1 MIDSTLDLAYNARG
15 TVTPEQ
21 FAELMARYRA
31 ESDAAIDGLPGVA
44 GIAYDANS
52 AERLDVWGPGT
63 AESPRP
69 VFVFVH
75 GGYWRA
81 LSRADSGFM
90 ARMLH
95 EQGVATVVPDYTLAP
110 AATLEEITRQ
120 VRSSIAWVYRNADTY
135 GFDRGRIV
143 VGGSSAGGHLAAMT
157 LVGGWQHE
165 FGLPEHVAAAGL
177 PISGLYDVRPL
188 VRTQANAWLDLDD
201 ARAAALSPLVDEGA
215 KPVPAV
221 PITLVVAEHE
231 ASGFDEQA
239 RLTRAAWN
247 ADLLTIA
254 DRNHFDVILDLADAQ
269 SVLSRTLLRL
279 IRGL

>member
-1 MIDSTLDLAYNARG
+1 MIDEALDIAYNARD
-15 TVTPEQ
+15 TVGPKR

-31 ESDAAIDGLPGVA
+31 ESDAAIDGLPGA
-44 GIAYDANS
+44 PGIEYDADS

-63 AESPRP
+63 ADLPRP

-81 LSRADSGFM
+81 LSRADSAFM

-120 VRSSIAWVYRNADTY
+120 VRAAIEWVYRNADTY
-135 GFDRGRIV
+135 GLDRNRIV

-157 LVGGWQHE
+157 LVGGWQQAS
-165 FGLPEHVAAAGL
+165 GLPDNVAAAGL
-177 PISGLYDVRPL
+177 AISGLYDVRPL
-188 VRTQANAWLDLDD
+188 VHTQANTWLDLDD
-201 ARAAALSPLVDEGA
+201 ARATALSPLVCAVAE
-215 KPVPAV
+215 PVPTA
-221 PITLVVAEHE
+221 LVVAEHE
-231 ASGFDEQA
+231 ASGFHEQA
-239 RLTRAAWN
+239 ELMRAAWDT
-247 ADLLTIA
+247 DLLTIPG
-254 DRNHFDVILDLADAQ
+254 RNHFDVILDLADAE
-269 SVLSRTLLRL
+269 SVLSRTLLNL